1 MFVGSSYLKHARVI
15 HQGSSGMT
23 QIKKELR
30 NNLLKH
36 SATLKMYNVFSS
48 TTCGSIQISVML

>member
-36 SATLKMYNVFSS
+36 SATLKMYNVF
-48 TTCGSIQISVML
+48 QVQPVEVYRYQ